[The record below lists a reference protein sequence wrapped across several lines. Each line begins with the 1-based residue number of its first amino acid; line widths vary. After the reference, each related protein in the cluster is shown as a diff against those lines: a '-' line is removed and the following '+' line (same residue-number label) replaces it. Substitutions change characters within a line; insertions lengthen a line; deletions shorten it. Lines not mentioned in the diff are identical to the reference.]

1 MDTAIAALSA
11 APAGRSGLVPTG
23 KNGSPMIENV
33 TFEEIHIG
41 QQASLSRRLTMSDI
55 ELFATVSGD
64 LNPSHVDEDYAV
76 DHKVV
81 GHGMWS
87 GSLISAVLGTLLPGP
102 GTVYVGQDLRFERPV
117 LLGDIVTVT
126 VTAKSKDAV
135 RKTVVFDCLAANQDG
150 KTVATGI
157 AEVIAPTEKVRRAAA
172 ELPQVQVIRHDGHEL
187 MLKKCESL
195 PPVPTAVVHPCDESS
210 LRGAVEAAEANLID
224 PVLVGRQ
231 IAAFQEG
238 QPLDYLS
245 IDSTRYPRGLDAEI
259 FPRRLLDEA
268 AANAADPAE
277 REHVTPYIYRR
288 PDRFRLGT
296 ALVPDAPVEPAD
308 QRWCVDE
315 PADYE
320 LVRRLLEALVPS
332 NPGFG
337 WQDCCKTLRDHPDWV
352 DINRSVR
359 QKTLH

>member
-1 MDTAIAALSA
+1 MDKPRVVAISQARMTSTRLPGKVLMPAAGRPLLAHHLERLSRASGLDAVVLATTVNATDDPVAECAQSLGITVFRGDEQDVLGRFAGAAAL
-11 APAGRSGLVPTG
+11 AGADLV
-23 KNGSPMIENV
+23 V
-33 TFEEIHIG
+33 
-41 QQASLSRRLTMSDI
+41 R
-55 ELFATVSGD
+55 
-64 LNPSHVDEDYAV
+64 
-76 DHKVV
+76 
-81 GHGMWS
+81 
-87 GSLISAVLGTLLPGP
+87 
-102 GTVYVGQDLRFERPV
+102 
-117 LLGDIVTVT
+117 
-126 VTAKSKDAV
+126 VTA
-135 RKTVVFDCLAANQDG
+135 DC
-150 KTVATGI
+150 
-157 AEVIAPTEKVRRAAA
+157 P
-172 ELPQVQVIRHDGHEL
+172 
-187 MLKKCESL
+187 
-195 PPVPTAVVHPCDESS
+195 
-210 LRGAVEAAEANLID
+210 LID
-224 PVLVGRQ
+224 PALVGRL
-231 IAAFQEG
+231 IAAFQAG

-268 AANAADPAE
+268 ATTATDPAE